1 MPDAV
6 ARVGRYSGGFTVG
19 DTTNVASAGPSRRQV
34 LRGLAWSAPA
44 ITMVSAAPALAAST
58 PQPAGGTIPISEL
71 AVDCY
76 SLWNHN
82 NGGKPGPLGWAG
94 GHVGWWWSP
103 SGMTS
108 GTFSYAVLLTI
119 PGGQT
124 STVDSGTVTLASGQQ
139 KKWGQQFFL
148 GQPLAPGKYSITL
161 VITAKGGSR
170 SDTASVTI

>member
-1 MPDAV
+1 MDDSLQV
-6 ARVGRYSGGFTVG
+6 AT
-19 DTTNVASAGPSRRQV
+19 AGPTRRQM

-58 PQPAGGTIPISEL
+58 PLPAGTVPVSEL

-108 GTFSYAVLLTI
+108 GTFLYTVLLTI

-124 STVDSGTVTLASGQQ
+124 TTVDSGTVTLTSGQQ
-139 KKWGQQFFL
+139 KKWGQRFFL
-148 GQPLAPGKYSITL
+148 GQPLPPGPYSITI
-161 VITAKGGSR
+161 VITATGGSR
-170 SDTASVTI
+170 SDTASVRI